1 MSTSLPEGER
11 LELRLL
17 LLVTLRVDEREGKW
31 PPRDRPEA
39 AGLAAIV
46 VVVVVVVAVVSLN
59 NGGLPSGVRHPQE
72 GWRSGAPV
80 SVSGLHRNR

>member
-46 VVVVVVVAVVSLN
+46 VVVVVVAVVSLN
-59 NGGLPSGVRHPQE
+59 NGGAAVG
-72 GWRSGAPV
+72 GAPPT
-80 SVSGLHRNR
+80 HRKDGEAAHP